1 MTSVRASRTA
11 RAHRAV
17 QASRAKVAVA
27 SPPRRLPGAAG
38 AFALLGEVLWVG
50 VLVAVTSIAIITA
63 PAAIAAG
70 VRHLERHLQARE
82 TSVRSF
88 YRDVRSALGLWGCG
102 IGAASALVVGA
113 LVLELAIM
121 PQSGIPGALPVTV
134 LSGALLLVIL
144 VLLMLACASW
154 SPSRGWRHALV
165 SSVQRASADPQG
177 ALLAA
182 VAIALTAVA
191 GWQLPPLIVPALG
204 CLVFAITV
212 VRVRSRKG

>member
-1 MTSVRASRTA
+1 MTAVRASRTTPA
-11 RAHRAV
+11 AQV
-17 QASRAKVAVA
+17 
-27 SPPRRLPGAAG
+27 PRRLPGAAG

-50 VLVAVTSIAIITA
+50 VLVAVTSIAIVTA

-88 YRDVRSALGLWGCG
+88 FHDVRSALDLWGFG
-102 IGAASALVVGA
+102 IGAAGAVVVIV

-121 PQSGIPGALPVTV
+121 PQSVIPGALAVAV

-165 SSVQRASADPQG
+165 SSVQRATADPRG

-204 CLVFAITV
+204 CLVFAVTV
-212 VRVRSRKG
+212 VRVRSRKR

>member
-11 RAHRAV
+11 RSPRADRAV
-17 QASRAKVAVA
+17 AA
-27 SPPRRLPGAAG
+27 PPRRLPGAAG

-50 VLVAVTSIAIITA
+50 VLVAVTSIAIVTA

-82 TSVRSF
+82 TSVRSYF
-88 YRDVRSALGLWGCG
+88 RDVRSALDLWGFG
-102 IGAASALVVGA
+102 IGAVGAVVVGA
-113 LVLELAIM
+113 LVLQLAVV
-121 PQSGIPGALPVTV
+121 PQSGIPGALAVTV
-134 LSGALLLVIL
+134 VSGALLLVIL

-165 SSVQRASADPQG
+165 SSVQRATADPQG

-204 CLVFAITV
+204 CLVFAVTV
-212 VRVRSRKG
+212 VRVRSRRR

>member
-11 RAHRAV
+11 RASRSERAV
-17 QASRAKVAVA
+17 TA
-27 SPPRRLPGAAG
+27 PPRRLPGAAG

-82 TSVRSF
+82 TSVRSYF
-88 YRDVRSALGLWGCG
+88 RDVRSALDLWGFG
-102 IGAASALVVGA
+102 IGAVGAVVVGA
-113 LVLELAIM
+113 LVLQLAVM
-121 PQSGIPGALPVTV
+121 PQSGIPGALAVTV
-134 LSGALLLVIL
+134 VSGALLLVIL

-165 SSVQRASADPQG
+165 SSVQRATADPQG

-204 CLVFAITV
+204 CLVFAVTV
-212 VRVRSRKG
+212 VRVRSRRR